1 MELLFSGGVWGDPEH
16 AGEDAAGGLFGA
28 GLVVAVVG
36 AGFGGDAGGVF
47 GGEVDFAPPVVLVA
61 VGFGDEA
68 EVGFDPFG
76 LAVGAEVAAPAGGF
90 WLDVA
95 DGDWA
100 VAGGFFDGDACFG
113 DGEGVGEEVHGW
125 FVPASSGWGAAV
137 GVVAADEAVA
147 GFGQV
152 PDSGPRA
159 GAHAADASGEG
170 ADEVKRGQV
179 FCQAAGLA

>member
-1 MELLFSGGVWGDPEH
+1 MELLLAGGVWGDPEH

-47 GGEVDFAPPVVLVA
+47 GGEVDFTPPVVLVA
-61 VGFGDEA
+61 VGFGDET

-95 DGDWA
+95 DGNWA

-113 DGEGVGEEVHGW
+113 DGEGMGEEAEGW
-125 FVPASSGWGAAV
+125 LVPASSGWCAGA

-147 GFGQV
+147 GFGQM

-159 GAHAADASGEG
+159 GAHTADSSGEG

-179 FCQAAGLA
+179 FCQAAGLT

>member
-16 AGEDAAGGLFGA
+16 AGEDASGGLFGA
-28 GLVVAVVG
+28 SLVVAVVG

-61 VGFGDEA
+61 VGFSDEA
-68 EVGFDPFG
+68 EVGLDPFG

-90 WLDVA
+90 RFDVA

-125 FVPASSGWGAAV
+125 FVPAPSGWGAGA
-137 GVVAADEAVA
+137 GVVAGDETVA

-152 PDSGPRA
+152 PDGGGGA

-170 ADEVKRGQV
+170 ADEVKRDQV

>member
-1 MELLFSGGVWGDPEH
+1 MLAGGVWGDPEH

-47 GGEVDFAPPVVLVA
+47 GGEVDFTPPVVLVA
-61 VGFGDEA
+61 VGFGDET

-113 DGEGVGEEVHGW
+113 DGEGVGEEGLGGFQDWCKRIW
-125 FVPASSGWGAAV
+125 FQ
-137 GVVAADEAVA
+137 VA
-147 GFGQV
+147 
-152 PDSGPRA
+152 
-159 GAHAADASGEG
+159 
-170 ADEVKRGQV
+170 
-179 FCQAAGLA
+179 